1 MQGVESPRVQTVH
14 WEIVPVPQSGGTEGR
29 TVGKIVGRSLACIS
43 AVEFHLD
50 QLTSRKKIITQT
62 DTSLLDLVIFLD
74 FKSDL
79 T

>member
-1 MQGVESPRVQTVH
+1 M
-14 WEIVPVPQSGGTEGR
+14 
-29 TVGKIVGRSLACIS
+29 GKIVGRSLACIS